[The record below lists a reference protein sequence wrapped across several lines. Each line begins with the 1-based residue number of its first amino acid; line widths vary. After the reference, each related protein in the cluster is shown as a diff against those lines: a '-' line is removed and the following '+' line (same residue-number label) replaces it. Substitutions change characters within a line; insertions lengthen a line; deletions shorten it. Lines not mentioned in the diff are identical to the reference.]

1 MNGTLQA
8 ILFILGVAFVG
19 FGLLEL
25 AMIIGG
31 ALTGLIFPLLIGA
44 ALIAP
49 AVSSHK
55 RRKALRRTA
64 RGILN

>member
-25 AMIIGG
+25 AMVIGG

-55 RRKALRRTA
+55 NRKALKRA
-64 RGILN
+64 AKGIVS